1 MPDLSLQHRFE
12 LITAPAAE
20 PVSVTDAKKQMRIEQ
35 SDDDALITRL
45 INVVF
50 VWAIHVKIGKHD
62 TTIAVLEAQI
72 ASDKL
77 AHDHEM
83 KDFKEA
89 LKSITLK
96 LDSIELALRE
106 R

>member
-12 LITAPAAE
+12 QITAPAAE

-83 KDFKEA
+83 KDVNEA
-89 LKSITLK
+89 LKSIALK